1 MNIWLSSRPSI
12 KMYPCKER
20 VEFFLFQ
27 LVGSSINKQLYI
39 CTLSSYALRLLQRNT
54 HCLENNMKC
63 RLNVNYLEG
72 DFFPIPV
79 LQEKLPENME
89 ILFPWKPWRLQWET
103 EEEDPAGETI
113 LSCQPRSVE
122 QSIVQTLDSALPEF
136 QHGEAAEFLLGN
148 QTSAVERTKLTYAAA
163 AS

>member
-1 MNIWLSSRPSI
+1 M
-12 KMYPCKER
+12 K
-20 VEFFLFQ
+20 
-27 LVGSSINKQLYI
+27 
-39 CTLSSYALRLLQRNT
+39 ALKIAVR
-54 HCLENNMKC
+54 
-63 RLNVNYLEG
+63 
-72 DFFPIPV
+72 
-79 LQEKLPENME
+79 
-89 ILFPWKPWRLQWET
+89 
-103 EEEDPAGETI
+103 EEDPAGETI